1 MNYATASGRGIKINL
16 IDHCSKTLLP
26 IVAFEIEDIFS
37 ISLLMQKHVKREHST
52 YVLSINTQAKE

>member
-1 MNYATASGRGIKINL
+1 MNYATASGRGINS

-37 ISLLMQKHVKREHST
+37 ISLLMQKHVKREYPT